1 MRVEAVKTFLVDP
14 GASKHWLFVKVETDE
29 NIHGWGEAYTQ
40 LDRDR
45 VIERQIR
52 ELGRYLIGRSPFD
65 IKQFT
70 FSAYSD
76 FAGKRGSM
84 EFFCAV
90 SGLEQALWDI
100 VGKASGQPVYNLL
113 GGRTRRRMR
122 VYANGWGG
130 ANAPE
135 ELARRARAVVDLGFN
150 ALKFDPFPG
159 PWRAFIDRRQAEEA
173 VDRVRAVREA
183 VGPGV
188 EILVEVHRRLAPMHA
203 IRAARAMEPYAPF
216 WFEEPVS
223 ARDLTA
229 LAEVRQAI
237 SLPVVTG
244 EELYTKNE
252 FREVFDRRAADILNP
267 DVCNCGGILELREIG
282 AMAEAHH
289 VAVAPHNYNSTTV
302 GLAATLHASAGMP
315 NFLITEYFVNF
326 EKTGREIA
334 NIPFSVEESYI
345 TLPETPGLGIELDER
360 ALEERPYRARS
371 RRNLPIDSR
380 QVDEKG

>member
-1 MRVEAVKTFLVDP
+1 MKIGSVRTFLVDSGTP
-14 GASKHWLFVKVETDE
+14 KHWLFVKIETDDGL
-29 NIHGWGEAYTQ
+29 HGWGEAYTQ

-45 VIERQIR
+45 TIERLMQ
-52 ELGRYLIGRSPFD
+52 ELGRYLIGCSPFD
-65 IKQFT
+65 IKQFL
-70 FSAYSD
+70 FSAYMD

-100 VGKASGQPVYNLL
+100 VGKAAGQPVYNLL
-113 GGRTRRRMR
+113 GGRTRPRLR

-130 ANAPE
+130 GQQAE
-135 ELARRARAVVDLGFN
+135 ELAERAKAVVAKGFT

-159 PWRAFIDRRQAEEA
+159 PWRAFIDRRQEEAA

-183 VGPGV
+183 VGPDV
-188 EILVEVHRRLAPMHA
+188 DILVEVHRRLAPMHA
-203 IRAARAMEPYAPF
+203 VRVARAMEPYAPF

-223 ARDLTA
+223 ARDLGA
-229 LAEVRQAI
+229 LAEVRRAI

-252 FREVFDRRAADILNP
+252 FRDVFEKRAADILNP

-282 AMAEAHH
+282 AMAEAYH
-289 VAVAPHNYNSTTV
+289 VAIAPHNYNSTTV

-326 EKTGREIA
+326 EAVGREIA
-334 NIPFSVEESYI
+334 HQAFTVEDSFI
-345 TLPETPGLGIELDER
+345 TLPDAPGLGIDLDEQ
-360 ALEERPYRARS
+360 ALQQRPYHPRP
-371 RRNLPIDSR
+371 RRDLAMAP
-380 QVDEKG
+380 

>member
-1 MRVEAVKTFLVDP
+1 MKIESVRTFLVDSGTP
-14 GASKHWLFVKVETDE
+14 KHWLFVKIETDDGL
-29 NIHGWGEAYTQ
+29 HGWGEAYTQ

-45 VIERQIR
+45 TIERLMQ
-52 ELGRYLIGRSPFD
+52 ELGRYLIGCSPFD
-65 IKQFT
+65 IKQFL
-70 FSAYSD
+70 FSAYMD

-100 VGKASGQPVYNLL
+100 VGKAAGQPVYNLL
-113 GGRTRRRMR
+113 GGRTRPRLR

-130 ANAPE
+130 GQQAE
-135 ELARRARAVVDLGFN
+135 ELAERAKAVVAKGFT

-159 PWRAFIDRRQAEEA
+159 PWRAFIDRRQEEAA

-183 VGPGV
+183 VGPDV
-188 EILVEVHRRLAPMHA
+188 DILVEVHRRLAPMHA
-203 IRAARAMEPYAPF
+203 VRVARAMEPYAPF

-223 ARDLTA
+223 ARDLGA
-229 LAEVRQAI
+229 LAEVRRAI

-252 FREVFDRRAADILNP
+252 FRDVFEKRAADILNP

-282 AMAEAHH
+282 AMAEAYH
-289 VAVAPHNYNSTTV
+289 VAIAPHNYNSTTV

-326 EKTGREIA
+326 EAVGREIA
-334 NIPFSVEESYI
+334 HQAFTVEDSFI
-345 TLPETPGLGIELDER
+345 TLPDAPGLGIDLDEQ
-360 ALEERPYRARS
+360 ALQQRPYHPRP
-371 RRNLPIDSR
+371 RRDLAMAP
-380 QVDEKG
+380 